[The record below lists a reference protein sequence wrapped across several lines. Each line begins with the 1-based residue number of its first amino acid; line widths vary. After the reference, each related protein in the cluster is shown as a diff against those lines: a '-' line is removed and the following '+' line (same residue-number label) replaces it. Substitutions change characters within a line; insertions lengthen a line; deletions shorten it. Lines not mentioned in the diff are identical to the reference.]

1 MDKFEYFTA
10 FLADIAK
17 TSPQH
22 KDLLESV
29 KTGVK
34 LILEAE
40 GDSFAGI
47 LSNIPE
53 FLKNASID
61 EDPEVL
67 ATRFINK
74 YADKSVDAMSEDEY
88 NELMDIIEETIKE
101 TLNAPTSMNEAEG
114 DVVPTEGRK
123 IRVFVEEWDEE
134 SKDIGETDEKYWEE
148 ETGVSMEP
156 DEFDI
161 DDGKTAVDLAVSYLK
176 DNGPVESDHEG
187 KIYRTIDAP
196 MTRDRIER
204 GIDEFRTFFLD
215 NFSDEE
221 LEQIKA
227 KV

>member
-1 MDKFEYFTA
+1 MDKFEYFNA

-17 TSPQH
+17 TSPEH

-53 FLKNASID
+53 FLKNTSID

-88 NELMDIIEETIKE
+88 SELMDIIEETITE
-101 TLNAPTSMNEAEG
+101 TLNAPSSMNEAEG

-134 SKDIGETDEKYWEE
+134 SKEIGETDEKYWEE

-161 DDGKTAVDLAVSYLK
+161 DDGKTAVDLAVSYLN
-176 DNGPVESDHEG
+176 DNGPVESDH
-187 KIYRTIDAP
+187 
-196 MTRDRIER
+196 
-204 GIDEFRTFFLD
+204 
-215 NFSDEE
+215 
-221 LEQIKA
+221 
-227 KV
+227 